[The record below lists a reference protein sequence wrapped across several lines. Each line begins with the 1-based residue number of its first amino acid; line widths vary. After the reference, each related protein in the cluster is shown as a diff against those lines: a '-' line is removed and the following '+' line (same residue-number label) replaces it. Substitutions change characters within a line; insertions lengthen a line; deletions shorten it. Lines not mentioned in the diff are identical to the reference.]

1 MLKLCDDISNWMHL
15 KRNILPVPRHLFLS
29 LHLLKVKH
37 LMWSNKRQK
46 HFLLHCRPEP
56 PPQRSA
62 RCANSASSRARHIM
76 NIPASLR
83 CSTLSILCSF
93 NKHIHAEVVLHP
105 APIQHLRGSSVSLRR
120 WFSQPLTGGSL
131 WTSEHI
137 RRQTQE
143 PSARIM
149 SDHSEHDG
157 HGIHF
162 LPSLFWLCPSPST
175 LSHTRTH
182 FTHLQCWLHNRAQE
196 AASRYLRPLF
206 AWIHMI

>member
-1 MLKLCDDISNWMHL
+1 MHL
-15 KRNILPVPRHLFLS
+15 KKNNILPVPRHLFLS

-56 PPQRSA
+56 RPPPQRSA
-62 RCANSASSRARHIM
+62 RRANSASSRVRHIM

-105 APIQHLRGSSVSLRR
+105 APIQHLRGSSVSLCR
-120 WFSQPLTGGSL
+120 WFSRPLTWGSL

-175 LSHTRTH
+175 LSHSLTHTRTH
-182 FTHLQCWLHNRAQE
+182 IHTLHIYIADCTT
-196 AASRYLRPLF
+196 
-206 AWIHMI
+206 